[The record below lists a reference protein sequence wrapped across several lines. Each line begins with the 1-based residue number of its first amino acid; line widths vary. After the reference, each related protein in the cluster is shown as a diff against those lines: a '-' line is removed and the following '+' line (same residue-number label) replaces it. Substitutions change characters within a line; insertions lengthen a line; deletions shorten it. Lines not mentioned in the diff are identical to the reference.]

1 MILTASMEWSDR
13 PSSNYCLGH
22 WIKKRDSGRQEGAA
36 AEKAVPFSAPLFDPK
51 PLLAFASTS
60 DLTRATYGRSAGGDF
75 SAAGRSAALAQLRRQ
90 DHHNASFRGELAP
103 AAKTGKFD
111 C

>member
-51 PLLAFASTS
+51 PLLAFAST
-60 DLTRATYGRSAGGDF
+60 LWAW
-75 SAAGRSAALAQLRRQ
+75 LENQLRPKR
-90 DHHNASFRGELAP
+90 NPR
-103 AAKTGKFD
+103 
-111 C
+111 

>member
-1 MILTASMEWSDR
+1 MILTAFMEWSDR

-51 PLLAFASTS
+51 PLLAFAST
-60 DLTRATYGRSAGGDF
+60 LWAW
-75 SAAGRSAALAQLRRQ
+75 LENQQLRPKR
-90 DHHNASFRGELAP
+90 NPR
-103 AAKTGKFD
+103 
-111 C
+111 